1 MSIKIA
7 INGFG
12 RIGRASLK
20 AILNSS
26 NNLELKA
33 INDLADVK
41 TLAHLFKYD
50 TVYGKNKNQIEI
62 LNKQLVVN
70 QKKIAVFSEKDPQN
84 LPWKELGID
93 IVLECTGFFRE
104 KVTAEKHCQAGAKR
118 VLISAPPKDSEIP
131 TYVLGVNDNK
141 VNFKKDLIISNGS
154 CTTNCLAPLVKVLN
168 DHFKVKQGFITTI
181 HSYTSNQNI
190 LDAPHKDLRRARA
203 AAENMIPTTTGATQ
217 SVTEVIPELKGKLDG
232 MALRVPTPDVSVI
245 DLVALLKKNT
255 SREEINNVFK
265 EASQNNLKGIL
276 AINKEP
282 LVSRDFIGSPFS
294 AILDADLTKF
304 ENNLAK
310 IIAWYDNEY
319 GYACRL
325 IEMAEYLGKNI

>member
-1 MSIKIA
+1 MPIKIA

-12 RIGRASLK
+12 RIGRASLN

-26 NNLELKA
+26 NNLEVKA
-33 INDLADVK
+33 INDLTDIK

-50 TVYGKNKNQIEI
+50 TVYGKNENKIEVAD
-62 LNKQLVVN
+62 NSLVVN
-70 QKKIAVFSEKDPQN
+70 QKKIAVFSEKEPQN
-84 LPWKELGID
+84 LPWKELEID

-104 KVTAEKHCQAGAKR
+104 KVSAEKHCQAGAKR
-118 VLISAPPKDSEIP
+118 VLISAPPKNSEIP
-131 TYVLGVNDNK
+131 TYVLGVNEDK
-141 VNFKKDLIISNGS
+141 INFKKDVIISNGS
-154 CTTNCLAPLVKVLN
+154 CTTNCLAPVVKILN
-168 DHFKVKQGFITTI
+168 DHFGVKQGFMTTI

-217 SVTEVIPELKGKLDG
+217 SVTEVIPEMKGKLDG

-245 DLVALLKKNT
+245 DLVALLEKNT
-255 SREEINNVFK
+255 SREEVNNIFK

-276 AINKEP
+276 AINEEP

-294 AILDADLTKF
+294 AILDTDLTKF
-304 ENNLAK
+304 ENNLVK
-310 IIAWYDNEY
+310 VIAWYDNEY